1 MKTKKFLIAVL
12 AGILVIGSAFT
23 VSASNLSNGSPTT
36 SEVETDPDTTEDNSQ
51 ITTPDPSE
59 DGSQTTTPDPSE
71 DGSQTTTPNSSED
84 ESQVTAPA
92 DSTANDSQATTPAD
106 STANAANDTQAKT
119 EGLAVPEQK
128 EVEQMAA
135 ASSIEAANVPDGAK
149 IAIQTIPATDPKY
162 TSAQTF
168 LNSKPELKGKA
179 AVILEINIQKD
190 GSVLDLGNGNYKVSL
205 PLTDNL
211 KEAKAILVY
220 RQETD
225 NTWKQI
231 GGKCIPKD
239 GKFSFETDHFS
250 TYMFVAAEADAASSE
265 ASATAS
271 EAATTASET
280 SSAAGS
286 KNDSAKTG
294 DVSTLP
300 LFACMGFGLA
310 AIGIV
315 CFKKR
320 SVR

>member
-23 VSASNLSNGSPTT
+23 VSASNPSPTT
-36 SEVETDPDTTEDNSQ
+36 SEGSEGSEGGVETDPDTTEDNSQ
-51 ITTPDPSE
+51 ITPVPSE
-59 DGSQTTTPDPSE
+59 SGSQTTTPDSTAK
-71 DGSQTTTPNSSED
+71 DSQTVS
-84 ESQVTAPA
+84 
-92 DSTANDSQATTPAD
+92 DSTAG
-106 STANAANDTQAKT
+106 DTQAKT

-128 EVEQMAA
+128 EVEQMAE
-135 ASSIEAANVPDGAK
+135 ASSIESSSVTIPEGAK
-149 IAIQTIPATDPKY
+149 IAIQTIPASDSKF
-162 TSAQTF
+162 TSAQAF
-168 LNSKPELKGKA
+168 IDSQPELKGKA
-179 AVILEINIQKD
+179 AVVLEINIKKD
-190 GSVLDLGNGNYKVSL
+190 GEVLDLGNGNYKVSL

-220 RQETD
+220 RQEAD

-231 GGKCIPKD
+231 GGKCTPQD

-250 TYMFVAAEADAASSE
+250 TYMFVAAEADTPSSE
-265 ASATAS
+265 ASSAAS

-280 SSAAGS
+280 SSTADG

-300 LFACMGFGLA
+300 LFVCMGFGLA
-310 AIGIV
+310 AIGVV

-320 SVR
+320 SIR